1 MSSPHIAAI
10 ICTHNRAGY
19 LAGAIASLLH
29 QDIAES
35 YEVIVVD
42 NASTDATSAVVE
54 PFLPNRRL
62 RYVLEPTLGLS
73 VARNTGA
80 MQTSAPLLAYLDDD
94 AIASAQWLQVLHA
107 AFQTDEHLAIAG
119 GRVLLDWDGKL
130 PPRWLSANLAGS
142 LGAYDLG
149 NVPVEIQQPG
159 QTPRGVNYALRR
171 DFWESVGGFST
182 QLGRVGT
189 TLLSNEELHLTELA
203 LRQGKTV
210 RYLPDAEVIHR
221 IAPERR
227 QQSWFLQRSW
237 WQGVSE
243 YQRER
248 LTGQTGVGQLQRGG
262 DRLLRGLYHSL
273 RYGNDP
279 AMRFDNLV
287 YAYGQLSYLGLALR
301 HLLWH

>member
-1 MSSPHIAAI
+1 MSPRISAI

-29 QDIAES
+29 QDFAQP
-35 YEVIVVD
+35 YEILVID
-42 NASTDATSAVVE
+42 NASTDTTPTVVE
-54 PFLPNRRL
+54 PFLQDSRL
-62 RYVLEPTLGLS
+62 RYVPEPTLGLS

-80 MQTSAPLLAYLDDD
+80 THAAAPLLAYLDDD
-94 AIASAQWLQVLHA
+94 AIASPQWLRVLHE
-107 AFQTDEHLAIAG
+107 AFQVDEHLAIAG

-149 NVPVEIQQPG
+149 NTPVAIQQPG

-182 QLGRVGT
+182 QLGRIGA

-210 RYLPDAEVIHR
+210 RYLPNAEVTHR

-279 AMRFDNLV
+279 ATRFDNLV
-287 YAYGQLSYLGLALR
+287 YAYGQLSYIGLALKHLIR
-301 HLLWH
+301 H

>member
-1 MSSPHIAAI
+1 MSPRISAI

-19 LAGAIASLLH
+19 LAGAIASLLR
-29 QDIAES
+29 QEFGEP
-35 YEVIVVD
+35 YEVLVVD
-42 NASTDATSAVVE
+42 NASTDDTRTIVE
-54 PFLPNRRL
+54 PFLQDSRL
-62 RYVLEPTLGLS
+62 RYVPEPTLGLS

-80 MQTSAPLLAYLDDD
+80 THAAAPLLAYLDDD
-94 AIASAQWLQVLHA
+94 AIASPQWLRVLSE
-107 AFQTDEHLAIAG
+107 AFQADENLAIAG
-119 GRVLLDWDGKL
+119 GRVLLDWEGRL
-130 PPRWLSANLAGS
+130 PPRWLSANLASS

-149 NVPVEIQQPG
+149 NAPVKIQQPG

-171 DFWESVGGFST
+171 DFWESVGGFSE
-182 QLGRVGT
+182 QLGRVGN

-210 RYLPDAEVIHR
+210 RYLPDAEVTHR
-221 IAPERR
+221 VAPERR
-227 QQSWFLQRSW
+227 HQGWFLERSW

-248 LTGQTGVGQLQRGG
+248 LTGKAGLGQVRRGG

-279 AMRFDNLV
+279 ALRFDNLV

-301 HLLWH
+301 HLVWR